1 MAALLAAVWSA
12 RLLAFAEESR
22 AEDHDGDPFSAIM
35 IGMCHTFGLCAGKE
49 RSTRGPHET

>member
-22 AEDHDGDPFSAIM
+22 AEDHDGDPFSAIQ

>member
-12 RLLAFAEESR
+12 RLLAFAEGSR
-22 AEDHDGDPFSAIM
+22 AEDYDGDPFSAII
-35 IGMCHTFGLCAGKE
+35 IGMGHTSSLCAGKE